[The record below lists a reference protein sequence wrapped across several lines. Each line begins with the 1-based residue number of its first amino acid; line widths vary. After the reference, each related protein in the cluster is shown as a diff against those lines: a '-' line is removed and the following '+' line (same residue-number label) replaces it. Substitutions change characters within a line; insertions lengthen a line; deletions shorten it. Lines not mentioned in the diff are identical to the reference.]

1 LHPHDHEHLHD
12 APPAMALALIVLA
25 IGSVAAG
32 YIGLPHALGGENGL
46 GGWLAPSFHAVGE
59 AAAGRAEAAESAT
72 VGEEGSTELTLMVV
86 SSVVALVGI
95 GIASFIWLKRRQIA
109 DAMASRLSGVYQLL
123 LNKYFVDELYDAAIV
138 HPIKVISTEGLWRG
152 FDVKV
157 IDGAV
162 NGTAA
167 IVSGGASVL
176 RRLQSGSVR
185 AYAGGLFVGVVLI
198 LGYYLWR

>member
-1 LHPHDHEHLHD
+1 VTD
-12 APPAMALALIVLA
+12 AAPEGAAPEAALA
-25 IGSVAAG
+25 
-32 YIGLPHALGGENGL
+32 
-46 GGWLAPSFHAVGE
+46 
-59 AAAGRAEAAESAT
+59 AEPEIESA
-72 VGEEGSTELTLMVV
+72 GEGGSLELTLMVV
-86 SSVVALVGI
+86 SSLIAILGI

-109 DAMASRLSGVYQLL
+109 DAMADRLSGNYRRH
-123 LNKYFVDELYDAAIV
+123 LNKYYDDEQYDAAIV
-138 HPIKVISTEGLWRG
+138 HPIKVLSTEGLWRG